1 MEIATHL
8 LGGVGR
14 VEGVVETGLVAT
26 AQHLL
31 FSHTTFT
38 HTVTRGSNT
47 IMLAYCVKHTLKLMC
62 IVHWFLHLNV
72 FSTGCTWTVLFYIAA
87 MDREK
92 VNFPAV
98 IANLNTWIVANT
110 GNEMTM
116 MQSESH
122 SVPTFVWDG
131 LPWGNAL
138 TNAEILGWEHSGGD
152 VHALPACGDYSRWS
166 PRCCSENGCTLYP
179 NNEK

>member
-62 IVHWFLHLNV
+62 FIFALECIFHWLYMNCFIL
-72 FSTGCTWTVLFYIAA
+72 WDIAA

-98 IANLNTWIVANT
+98 IADLNTWIVANT

-166 PRCCSENGCTLYP
+166 PRCCSESGCTLYP